1 MGSRGRAGSD
11 VSSDEADRGQFLE
24 ALGEHAVADAGDAL
38 AHLREVGRAFGQGHK
53 DQGVPASAQQGEGP
67 SGGRRGPGR
76 PRAL

>member
-1 MGSRGRAGSD
+1 MGSRGRAGPD

-38 AHLREVGRAFGQGHK
+38 AHLREVGRTFGQGHK
-53 DQGVPASAQQGEGP
+53 DHAVPASAQQGEGP
-67 SGGRRGPGR
+67 SGGRRGSGR